1 MIKNFIKEQN
11 IEIQENANL
20 KKYNTYRLE
29 TIAKYLVFPKTKEE
43 LRSLLKYLI
52 TNGEKYIV
60 LGNGSNIIFK
70 NDYYDGVVILL
81 SYLNKININGT
92 KIEVEAGYSLQ
103 KLALDTCN
111 NGLTGLEFAC
121 GIPGC
126 IGASIAMNAG
136 AYNNSL
142 SEVVESVEVI
152 NDKFEI
158 ITMTNEEMNFSYRD
172 SFFKKN
178 KNYTIISA
186 TLKLEYGNTDEILE
200 LINNRRMKRLES
212 QPLEM
217 PSAGSVFRNPEG
229 MHAGA
234 LIEKANLK
242 GYKINGAQVSTKHA
256 NFIVNAGKAKG
267 IDIVNLIEKVKND
280 VKKEFECDLVLEQII
295 VD

>member
-81 SYLNKININGT
+81 SYLNKITINDT

-186 TLKLEYGNTDEILE
+186 TLKLEHGNTDEILE

>member
-70 NDYYDGVVILL
+70 NDYYDGVVIIL
-81 SYLNKININGT
+81 SYLNKITINGT

-111 NGLTGLEFAC
+111 KGLTGLEFAC

-186 TLKLEYGNTDEILE
+186 TLKLEHGNTDEILE